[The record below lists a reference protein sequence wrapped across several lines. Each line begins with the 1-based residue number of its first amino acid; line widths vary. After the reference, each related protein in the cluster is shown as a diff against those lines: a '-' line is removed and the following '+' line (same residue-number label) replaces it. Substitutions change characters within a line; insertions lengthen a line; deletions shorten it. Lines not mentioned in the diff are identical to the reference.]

1 MKPPRRITAEC
12 AGEREVGQGR
22 GLRVGTQA
30 HLFSKT
36 RVGSAGEGQ
45 GVPIPDEGQVALGG
59 SARLATLPQ
68 PSWPPELLLGVN
80 EAKSSSSC
88 PGPSARET

>member
-12 AGEREVGQGR
+12 AGEREAGQGR

-30 HLFSKT
+30 HLSSKT

-45 GVPIPDEGQVALGG
+45 GVAIPDEGQVALGG
-59 SARLATLPQ
+59 SARLSTLPQ
-68 PSWPPELLLGVN
+68 PSWSPRIT
-80 EAKSSSSC
+80 
-88 PGPSARET
+88 PSG